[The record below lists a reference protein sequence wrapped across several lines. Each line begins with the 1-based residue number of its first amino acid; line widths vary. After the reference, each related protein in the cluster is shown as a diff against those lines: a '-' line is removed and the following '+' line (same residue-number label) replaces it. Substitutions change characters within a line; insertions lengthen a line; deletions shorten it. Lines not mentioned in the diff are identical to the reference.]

1 VKQFAVQDDTDR
13 NRSRHRYCHL
23 RFGAIANRSWS
34 EKIRVVGGDFGTVSL
49 HFWNV
54 QPYLIRYKCTLFV
67 LRVNGPSQA
76 RELGCEGVHFKL
88 DARYS
93 NSMPAR

>member
-49 HFWNV
+49 HF
-54 QPYLIRYKCTLFV
+54 
-67 LRVNGPSQA
+67 
-76 RELGCEGVHFKL
+76 
-88 DARYS
+88 
-93 NSMPAR
+93 